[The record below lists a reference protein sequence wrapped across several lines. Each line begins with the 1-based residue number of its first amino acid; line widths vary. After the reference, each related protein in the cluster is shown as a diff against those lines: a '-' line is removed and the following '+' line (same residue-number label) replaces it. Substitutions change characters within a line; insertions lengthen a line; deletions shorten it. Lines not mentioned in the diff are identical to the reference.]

1 MVFLQTLSVIGG
13 LLMVVSLGPG
23 GDFSQQSIICLTHM
37 CFRREHGRAEEEVV
51 EYLACGVTKKHLLNI
66 KLVPR
71 RHPTVPLLG
80 TYLFLSGHSGP

>member
-1 MVFLQTLSVIGG
+1 
-13 LLMVVSLGPG
+13 MVVSLGPG
-23 GDFSQQSIICLTHM
+23 GDYLLLLAQLYKTTLL
-37 CFRREHGRAEEEVV
+37 FRREHGRAEEEVV